1 MAFASDTIWD
11 DYPRANAGFPS
22 IRTSWLLSG
31 VAVLGLGV
39 ALAGWSLATVAA
51 VHKMETSL
59 SSTPTL
65 LPESAFAPG
74 AIALFDPAHR
84 IEHLGDKRFMILVDV
99 PGVDPSTIEVS
110 MDKSILTIK
119 GERKVDSEET
129 GGKLTRQERVYGT
142 FHRRFSLPESA
153 DAENISAHGRFG
165 VLEIAIPKKPETTP
179 RRIAIN
185 TGN

>member
-1 MAFASDTIWD
+1 MSINRQSVWNREFGASDD
-11 DYPRANAGFPS
+11 FRQAMSRFFNAGDNDQS
-22 IRTSWLLSG
+22 
-31 VAVLGLGV
+31 
-39 ALAGWSLATVAA
+39 TV
-51 VHKMETSL
+51 ETSQW
-59 SSTPTL
+59 
-65 LPESAFAPG
+65 APRVD
-74 AIALFDPAHR
+74 IR
-84 IEHLGDKRFMILVDV
+84 EEDKRFMILVDV

-119 GERKVDSEET
+119 GERTVDSEKD

-153 DAENISAHGRFG
+153 DADNISAHGRFG